1 MTEPLRAAAQ
11 TSDHISSLAAGYI
24 GISNTALRKKLE
36 GDGFNEVAHDI
47 RSMAA
52 SLLRQDEVRGL
63 RKFVSKI
70 LGR

>member
-1 MTEPLRAAAQ
+1 MAK
-11 TSDHISSLAAGYI
+11 TSDHISSLAASYI

-52 SLLRQDEVRGL
+52 SLLRQDEHRGL
-63 RKFVSKI
+63 RGLLRKAF
-70 LGR
+70 G

>member
-1 MTEPLRAAAQ
+1 MAQ
-11 TSDHISSLAAGYI
+11 TSDQISSLAARYVGM
-24 GISNTALRKKLE
+24 SNTALKAKTESR
-36 GDGFNEVAHDI
+36 DGLNEVAHDI

-63 RKFVSKI
+63 RGFVRKL